1 MAGVRY
7 LDCTYLY
14 PSQHNNRKP
23 FRSLC
28 IQNQIMSTLLKD
40 RVWVMLSEVAK
51 RGIYPLHASRLGVF
65 RMPVELTDRS
75 AITTILNDLK
85 SSGFKTETYADR
97 IYVTYKWTEG
107 GSDLITKE
115 DLSADL
121 LITVEIVTG
130 EVVDI
135 IYQIKPIE
143 FFGDHYWI
151 KDYRK
156 KADDNAKMVIDT
168 IIRNTSIGDK
178 LISHYQKSQKIS
190 LEEAIKKL
198 EQLTPLA
205 KNPKLRSATALQQ
218 QQKPAPISGASA
230 TPPQLEQP
238 VAQPIPA
245 AAANAAGGGGGGNTT
260 ISLTGSGTD
269 YSKVDGPIDPSFK
282 TKRQSA
288 GTFQGIKVWGPVDPP
303 GQLGIWGSEVCVD
316 FDICVADGACI
327 EACPVN
333 VYEWLET
340 PGHPASDKKPFM
352 IREKDCIFCMACENV
367 CPPQCV
373 KIFQK
378 G

>member
-1 MAGVRY
+1 
-7 LDCTYLY
+7 
-14 PSQHNNRKP
+14 
-23 FRSLC
+23 
-28 IQNQIMSTLLKD
+28 MSTLLKD
-40 RVWVMLSEVAK
+40 RVWIMLSEVAK
-51 RGIYPLHASRLGVF
+51 RGIFPLHASRLGVF
-65 RMPVELTDRS
+65 RIPVEVTERS
-75 AITTILNDLK
+75 AITGLLNELK
-85 SSGFKTETYADR
+85 SSGFKTDTYADR
-97 IYVTYKWTEG
+97 VYVTYNWTERG
-107 GSDLITKE
+107 KDAITQV
-115 DLSADL
+115 DVSADL
-121 LITVEIVTG
+121 SITVEIVTG
-130 EVVDI
+130 EVIDI

-143 FFGDHYWI
+143 FFGDHYWV

-156 KADDNAKMVIDT
+156 KADDNAKMIIDT

-198 EQLTPLA
+198 DQLTPLA
-205 KNPKLRSATALQQ
+205 KNPKSRSPTAIEQQ
-218 QQKPAPISGASA
+218 QQKPAVKAGASSA
-230 TPPQLEQP
+230 PPQLAEP
-238 VAQPIPA
+238 VAQQVPA
-245 AAANAAGGGGGGNTT
+245 TVASAAGGAGANTT

-282 TKRQSA
+282 TKRQTA

-303 GQLGIWGSEVCVD
+303 GQLGIWGTEVCVD